1 MTFYTYFQ
9 FHISNQTTNCFQEV
23 WLSVDSP
30 FKSKHFSETVH
41 YRVGNLIFHSFTLL
55 LKISHFKEQLWAI
68 RSCRSLQKSKL
79 LLLLFKKEQ
88 CEWFARDA
96 SESLAKSERF
106 TQKIDSFPP
115 FYAQEWIAPVTLGSV
130 AFILRA
136 TWAFCSR
143 RSLQKERPWAIRSGH
158 SWQKSDR
165 SDSLFFTS
173 ESLFHSQKN
182 ERIARKTDERIPNP
196 GSFFL
201 FPSTQSLLPPSI
213 KIKHI

>member
-1 MTFYTYFQ
+1 MTFYIYFQ

-55 LKISHFKEQLWAI
+55 LKISHFKEQLWSV
-68 RSCRSLQKSKL
+68 RSCRSLQKSKS

-136 TWAFCSR
+136 TWAFCSW
-143 RSLQKERPWAIRSGH
+143 RSLQKSDHERFAQVAHDKRATGAIRSF
-158 SWQKSDR
+158 SQANR
-165 SDSLFFTS
+165 SFTHKKTS
-173 ESLFHSQKN
+173 ELLEKPMSEFPILVHFSFFHQ
-182 ERIARKTDERIPNP
+182 PNP
-196 GSFFL
+196 CFH
-201 FPSTQSLLPPSI
+201 PP
-213 KIKHI
+213 

>member
-1 MTFYTYFQ
+1 MTFYIYFQ

-68 RSCRSLQKSKL
+68 RSCRSLQKSKS

-115 FYAQEWIAPVTLGSV
+115 FLCPRVNRSRHSWLSCFYFKSDLSFLLSTL
-130 AFILRA
+130 FTKRA
-136 TWAFCSR
+136 TM
-143 RSLQKERPWAIRSGH
+143 
-158 SWQKSDR
+158 
-165 SDSLFFTS
+165 SDSLRSLMTKERQERFA
-173 ESLFHSQKN
+173 LFHK
-182 ERIARKTDERIPNP
+182 RIA
-196 GSFFL
+196 L
-201 FPSTQSLLPPSI
+201 SLT
-213 KIKHI
+213 KKRANC